1 MNLGVVTLNLPRIA
15 LEAQGSQE
23 KFWQILNERL
33 AIVKDALVYRVER
46 VKEVKPANAPIL
58 YMYGAFGK
66 RLATQ
71 DAVDELFKTNVPRF
85 HLAILACMK
94 WLLPLR
100 RCLGGQSRGQNF
112 TLDILKELKKMPT
125 TGATN
130 TAIILVSTLH
140 RAKA

>member
-46 VKEVKPANAPIL
+46 VKEAKPANAPIL

-71 DAVDELFKTNVPRF
+71 DAVDELFKNKRATVS
-85 HLAILACMK
+85 
-94 WLLPLR
+94 
-100 RCLGGQSRGQNF
+100 LGYIGLYEVASAFYGGAWEDNQRGEKLYTGYFKRTEKKCRQLGQRIRLSF
-112 TLDILKELKKMPT
+112 
-125 TGATN
+125 
-130 TAIILVSTLH
+130 
-140 RAKA
+140 